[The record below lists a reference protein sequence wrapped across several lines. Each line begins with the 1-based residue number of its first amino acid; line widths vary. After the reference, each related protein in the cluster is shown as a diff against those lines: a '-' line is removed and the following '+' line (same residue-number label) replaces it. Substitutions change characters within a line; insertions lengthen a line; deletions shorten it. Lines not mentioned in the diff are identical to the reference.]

1 MSLLRRR
8 MMMQTAK
15 SGAKYPLVN
24 GRHKLD
30 NGGYVEVSNGNHV
43 HVVSGRQN
51 TYINCSNIE
60 QNTETDFSNIPAWFT
75 IPAGAAC
82 ALRLSNINRYGRQ
95 TSAYVNFMKANSTSE
110 SDFRTE
116 NLADSVD
123 AVTEASFENS
133 EPISFLFFRP
143 WNYTPEIEF
152 DVTLTVNGERWI

>member
-1 MSLLRRR
+1 
-8 MMMQTAK
+8 MMDTK
-15 SGAKYPLVN
+15 KDSAKYPLVN
-24 GRHKLD
+24 GRYTLS

-43 HVVSGRQN
+43 HVVLGRQG

-82 ALRLSNINRYGRQ
+82 TLRLSNINRYGRQ

-110 SDFRTE
+110 SDFRTG
-116 NLADSVD
+116 NLTDSVD

-143 WNYTPEIEF
+143 LNYTPEIEF
-152 DVTLTVNGERWI
+152 DVELTVNGERWI